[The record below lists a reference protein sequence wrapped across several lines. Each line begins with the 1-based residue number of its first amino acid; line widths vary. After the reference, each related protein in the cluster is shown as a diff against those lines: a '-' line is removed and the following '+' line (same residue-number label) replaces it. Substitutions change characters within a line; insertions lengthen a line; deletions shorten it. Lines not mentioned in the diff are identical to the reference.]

1 MCAAALRHGLSDAD
15 YSLTLVESE
24 DIGTV
29 GVGEA
34 TLPSLKLFNDQ
45 LGLDEAELMRA
56 TGATFKLGISFANW
70 DRPGD
75 VYLHPFG
82 AFGEPWNGVEF
93 QHHWLRAAAAGHP
106 LPLEAYCFAAALA
119 TSGSFALPVTDAQSI
134 GSTYAYGYHLDA
146 ARYSAILRSWATRR
160 GVERVEG
167 RVVEVSRNP
176 VSGDLQTLTL
186 QSGVQIEADLFVD
199 CSGFPAV
206 LLAEALAVAWESWSH
221 WLPCDRAWA
230 VSCGYGGALTP
241 YTRASARAEGWTWRI
256 PLQQR
261 VGNGLVF
268 SSAFTPESAACEAL
282 LGSLEAPA
290 HREPRLLR
298 FATGR
303 RVRAWDHNCVAIGLA
318 AGFLEPLES
327 TGLFL
332 IQAAVID
339 LLRLMPRP
347 GARRVDPRL
356 AAEFNR
362 LNAWHY
368 ERIRDFLVLHYTANH
383 RIGQPL
389 WDHARAAAL
398 PESLA
403 HKIALFRS
411 RASVPNY
418 QFGLFSRE
426 SWLAVLHGQGVH
438 PQAHDPLCASVPM
451 ATLEAQLA
459 ALRSRI
465 VAGLAGTPQH
475 REFLRSYCA
484 GADQAETEGVRS

>member
-1 MCAAALRHGLSDAD
+1 MCAAALRNGLSGED
-15 YSLTLVESE
+15 YTLTLIESE

-34 TLPSLKLFNDQ
+34 TLPSLKLFNEQ
-45 LGLDEAELMRA
+45 LGLGEAELMRA

-70 DRPGD
+70 DRPGN

-82 AFGEPWNGVEF
+82 AFGEPWNGIEF
-93 QHHWLRAAAAGHP
+93 QHHWLRAAEAGRA

-119 TSGSFALPVTDAQSI
+119 TSGGFTPPAIEPQSI

-146 ARYSAILRSWATRR
+146 ARYSALLRDWATRR
-160 GVERVEG
+160 GVKRIEG
-167 RVVEVSRNP
+167 RVVHVSRNP
-176 VSGDLQTLTL
+176 DSGNLETLTL
-186 QSGVQIEADLFVD
+186 QSGERIEADLFVD
-199 CSGFPAV
+199 CSGFPAL
-206 LLAEALAVAWESWSH
+206 LLAAALGVGWESWSH

-241 YTRASARAEGWTWRI
+241 YTRATAREEGWAWRI

-268 SSAFTPESAACEAL
+268 SSAFTPESAACDAL

-290 HREPRLLR
+290 RQEPRLLR

-303 RVRAWDHNCVAIGLA
+303 RARAWDHNCVAIGLA

-332 IQAAVID
+332 IQAAVVD

-362 LNAWHY
+362 LHAWHY
-368 ERIRDFLVLHYTANH
+368 ERIRDFLVLHYTANQ

-389 WDHARAAAL
+389 WDHARALAL

-426 SWLAVLHGQGVH
+426 SWLAVLHGQGVQ
-438 PQAHDPLCASVPM
+438 PQARDPLCESMSMSA
-451 ATLEAQLA
+451 LEARLTG
-459 ALRSRI
+459 LRSRI
-465 VAGLAGTPQH
+465 VAGLAGMRRH
-475 REFLRSYCA
+475 REFLQSYCA
-484 GADQAETEGVRS
+484 GADQAEAEGFRL